1 MSRSTSDKS
10 GWLDHLRRPEYTGEN
25 RCIPCTIV
33 NLLIAVVCAGAV
45 ALVSRPL
52 GIGALGAALA
62 AIYLRGYLVP
72 YTPTLTRRYVP
83 DRVLRW
89 FDKDPSVRNASTPDD
104 VEDID
109 VESFLYEAGVVTECD
124 DVDDLCVE
132 PAFQRAW
139 RARIEDLR
147 EKESLRED
155 LLDLLDLDGEHE
167 IEEFGDVARVVQVDG
182 QHFGQWESDAALVA
196 DLAADELLAQRY
208 DGWADLHVVN
218 RSHVLGSLRLFL
230 EQCPSCDAPVS
241 VDQDRARSCCRAI
254 DVAVMTCEA
263 CGARIF
269 EFKLDEATPPKP

>member
-1 MSRSTSDKS
+1 MLSRP
-10 GWLDHLRRPEYTGEN
+10 GWLDRLRRPEYTGEN

-33 NLLIAVVCAGAV
+33 NLLIAVVLAGAV
-45 ALVSRPL
+45 ALVSVPL
-52 GIGALGAALA
+52 GTVALVAALA

-72 YTPTLTRRYVP
+72 YTPTLTARYFP

-89 FDKDPSVRNASTPDD
+89 FEKDPSSGIASTTDDLEDVD
-104 VEDID
+104 VETL
-109 VESFLYEAGVVTECD
+109 LYEADVVTECD
-124 DVDDLCVE
+124 HVDDLCVE
-132 PAFQRAW
+132 PAFQQAW
-139 RARIEDLR
+139 RARIEALR

-167 IEEFGDVARVVQVDG
+167 IEEYGDAARVVHVDG
-182 QHFGQWESDAALVA
+182 QHVGQWESDAALVA
-196 DLAADELLAQRY
+196 DLAADEVLAQWH
-208 DGWADLHVVN
+208 DGWADLHVVT
-218 RSHVLGSLRLFL
+218 RSEVLGSLRLFL

-269 EFKLDEATPPKP
+269 EFKLDEELSQ